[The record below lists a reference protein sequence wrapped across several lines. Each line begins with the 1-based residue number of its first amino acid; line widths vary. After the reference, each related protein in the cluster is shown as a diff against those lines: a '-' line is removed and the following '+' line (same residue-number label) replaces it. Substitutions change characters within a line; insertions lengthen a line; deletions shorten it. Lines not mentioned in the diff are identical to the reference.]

1 MTSSAPHPYFALRS
15 TPADGDA
22 HLSGRFAALADQV
35 AESETL
41 TQIAR
46 QIAGAGSD
54 RGAAFDLL
62 ANGAVAL
69 VGADGAIVALLSDER
84 SHVRVEASAGTL
96 MPMQG
101 FTSPIAGTLAAESLS
116 CFHPLVLNDAAG
128 DPRVEAHFLAPFNP
142 RQVVVAPMVVAESP
156 RGFLLALNC
165 PKGYFSPADGAL
177 MQRLADHGA
186 IAVRHAELIAR
197 TEAAVTEARAVSDIV
212 QEMNQSLELER
223 VLTLLARHAARLL
236 GARGARVGVLDADGV
251 HLITSATF
259 GDAIDRI
266 GSIFDVSA
274 VFAGEAVRMRRAV
287 MSTDLRSYADQ
298 WARTGKGASIGPGRP
313 NGVVAPLLIGGRVIG
328 TVTVFGRE
336 NGEFGEQDGAV
347 LHALANHAAIAIE
360 NARLYRAAAY
370 TARHASILAAAGRS
384 LANSSTAD
392 AVYAGI
398 AEIVLETLGAN
409 GFTVTLADPETR
421 TIERAHSV
429 GPGTGGFGMSREA
442 YWLTPN
448 GQSVLTGQPFYASD
462 LDEIPMDW
470 APPDYDITK
479 YEMRSVAVLPLIS
492 EGRPRGVLSIRFPT
506 RHKFEDHERRLLE
519 DFSTQV
525 AVAVRNA
532 QLAAASDSARARERM
547 LATALATMEHP
558 VFVLALD
565 GLIRYANPAAS
576 REYGMETLTGVAFSQ
591 FVADET
597 GTIHRRADGVEFP
610 ATVTSS
616 QIRDDRGDVVG
627 QVVSVRNT
635 TEERRLAE
643 VMLQT
648 EKLAA
653 IGELVAG
660 VAHELNNPL
669 TGISTFAQLL
679 LEERLGE
686 EQLDAARNIKRE
698 SDRAVSVIR
707 DLLVFSRK
715 SEPRWGQVDLRSLIE
730 QTLRL
735 RSYTLQSAGITV
747 EKDLDPNLPT
757 VMGDDRKLQQVI
769 MNVIVNAE
777 YAMHRTDTR
786 RLEVRSRRETTDVTV
801 EIADTGVGMT
811 PEILKHVFEPF
822 FTTKPVGIG
831 TGLGLSVSYGI
842 VQAHGGSIAVTSTV
856 GLGTTFRIT
865 LPLTPSA
872 PSAHSA

>member
-1 MTSSAPHPYFALRS
+1 VTSSAPHPYFAARS
-15 TPADGDA
+15 TPTDGDT
-22 HLSGRFAALADQV
+22 HPSGRFAALADQV

-62 ANGAVAL
+62 ATGAVSL
-69 VGADGAIVALLSDER
+69 VGADGAIVSLMSDDR
-84 SHVRVEASAGTL
+84 THVRVEAATGTL
-96 MPMQG
+96 TPMLG
-101 FTSPIAGTLAAESLS
+101 FASPLAGSLAAESLA

-128 DPRVEAHFLAPFNP
+128 DPRVEAHFLAPFSP

-177 MQRLADHGA
+177 LQRLADHGA

-197 TEAAVTEARAVSDIV
+197 TEATAAETRALADIV
-212 QEMNQSLELER
+212 QEINQSLEFER
-223 VLTLLARHAARLL
+223 VVTLLARHAAGLL
-236 GARGARVGVLDADGV
+236 GARGARVGVLDTDAT

-266 GSIFDVSA
+266 GSVFDVSA
-274 VFAGEAVRMRRAV
+274 VFAGDAIRARRAV
-287 MSTDLRSYADQ
+287 MTPDLRPYADQ
-298 WARTGKGASIGPGRP
+298 WARTGKRASVGPGRP
-313 NGVVAPLLIGGRVIG
+313 NGVAAPLLVGGRVIG

-336 NGEFGEQDGAV
+336 TSEFTDRDGAM

-370 TARHASILAAAGRS
+370 TARHASILAAAGRA
-384 LANSSTAD
+384 LADNSSAD

-398 AEIVLETLGAN
+398 AEIVIESLGAN

-421 TIERAHSV
+421 TVSRAHAV
-429 GPGTGGFGMSREA
+429 GPGTGGAVLPAET

-448 GQSVLTGQPFYASD
+448 GKSVLTGKPFYASD
-462 LDEIPMDW
+462 IDDIPMDW
-470 APPDYDITK
+470 APADYDITK
-479 YEMRSVAVLPLIS
+479 YQMRSIAVLPLIA

-506 RHKFEDHERRLLE
+506 KHKFEDHERRLLE

-532 QLAAASDSARARERM
+532 ELTAASESGRARERM

-558 VFVLALD
+558 VFILAPD
-565 GLIRYANPAAS
+565 RRIRYANPAAS
-576 REYGMETLTGVAFSQ
+576 REYGVDALAGVPFDR
-591 FVADET
+591 FVADESIP
-597 GTIHRRADGVEFP
+597 IHKRADNSEFP
-610 ATVTSS
+610 ATVTVS
-616 QIRDDRGDVVG
+616 QIRDDLGTIVG

-635 TEERRLAE
+635 TEDRRVAE
-643 VMLQT
+643 IMLQT

-679 LEERLGE
+679 LEEKLGE
-686 EQLDAARNIKRE
+686 EQLDAVRNIKRE

-735 RSYTLQSAGITV
+735 RSYTLQSAGIAV
-747 EKDLDPNLPT
+747 EKDLDPNLPP

-786 RLEVRSRRETTDVTV
+786 RLEVRAWGDTAHVAV
-801 EIADTGVGMT
+801 EIADTGVGMS
-811 PEILKHVFEPF
+811 PDVVKHVFEPF
-822 FTTKPVGIG
+822 FTTKPVGVG

-842 VQAHGGSIAVTSTV
+842 VQAHGGSIDISSTV

-865 LPLTPSA
+865 LPLTA
-872 PSAHSA
+872 